1 MTPNNSNSTWHR
13 NNSSHLCGDLV
24 GDSPNWNRNSL
35 LNHTE
40 ELRASQSSAGGGC
53 PVSRVWFAAVPE
65 AQPGTQSH
73 IFPPPGA
80 HRDLSVDAGLTHAQ
94 FQVRP
99 VPQPYQHYLATPRMH
114 HFPRSTSSTQMV
126 SETLPVRNVLC
137 IVCQKA
143 VKIKAAIFLS
153 PVFCKSHLSPAVGGS
168 V

>member
-1 MTPNNSNSTWHR
+1 MTPNNSNAIWHR
-13 NNSSHLCGDLV
+13 NNPSLLGGGLV
-24 GDSPNWNRNSL
+24 GDSSNWRVPPRLSSP
-35 LNHTE
+35 E
-40 ELRASQSSAGGGC
+40 EPRAQQQGGF
-53 PVSRVWFAAVPE
+53 PVSTVWFAASMSTARHSE
-65 AQPGTQSH
+65 ARVA
-73 IFPPPGA
+73 PGA

-126 SETLPVRNVLC
+126 SETLLLRNVLC